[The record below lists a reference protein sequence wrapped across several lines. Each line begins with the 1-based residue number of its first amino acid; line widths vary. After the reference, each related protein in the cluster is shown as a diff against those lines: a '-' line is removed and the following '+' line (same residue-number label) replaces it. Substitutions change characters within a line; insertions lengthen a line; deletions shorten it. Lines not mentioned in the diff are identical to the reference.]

1 MKVSDRAEPSFL
13 PNLKEFLGA
22 SVFFL
27 PLIFLIVFPSF
38 VSAGQQTG
46 GESSVF
52 SSYFLGNDRSDLW
65 KHTWDAWW
73 VNSELQQGRFPL
85 RSALQNF
92 PEGGKLYV
100 IDPFNSLVSGLL
112 SRLVGLTAAFNF
124 THLLQLYLSCLGA
137 WLLGCYVCRDK
148 AAALVTGVIYGLSPF
163 ILTSGVCSG
172 ICETTNLEWL
182 PLSLLGL
189 LVCFR
194 TERPAAAVIF
204 TSLSLCLGA
213 LGCWY
218 YSMTCIVCVVIL
230 CLWTAVTGR
239 LPVPGQEEKQKLNW
253 FTPLI
258 ACLLSLIMISPCA
271 LAFADSLK
279 GEGSLL
285 AQIDVTERQQAGNL
299 EFFHK
304 EGHFKNN
311 APLLGYFVPGKE
323 NISVADDVDLRMKT
337 VYIGGAALLLA
348 ALGLYAGGR
357 ACRFWALLGGLL
369 LLMSTGPYFTYWGEE
384 SLSAPINPVYWAA
397 YNFVPG
403 FKMAV
408 ITDRLSIAVQLSAA
422 VLAGVG
428 VHWLKSRLKG
438 VYLYAVCLLGL
449 TVLAEVIFVSP
460 VPYPLPAAASAMPL
474 QAVALAEKED
484 GGAVIQLPLNRIG
497 GQLQPGEYYY
507 WQTCHKKP
515 MPISLTTRFPRK
527 LFKNMLMD
535 TLFLCEDSSYGEP
548 LLSEY
553 LYEGA
558 EQLRRSGFGW
568 ICVNGALMNGVT
580 LRKVKSVLDRIFT
593 EKQVFP
599 NGAVLYKI
607 ETRRDGKDG
616 R

>member
-1 MKVSDRAEPSFL
+1 MKAIDRAEPSFL
-13 PNLKEFLGA
+13 PNFKEFLGA
-22 SVFFL
+22 SAFFL
-27 PLIFLIVFPSF
+27 PLIFLVVFPSF
-38 VSAGQQTG
+38 VSAGVQSG
-46 GESSVF
+46 GEETVF
-52 SSYFLGNDRSDLW
+52 SSYFLGSDRSDLW

-85 RSALQNF
+85 RSSLQNF

-100 IDPFNSLVSGLL
+100 IDPFNSLVSGLM
-112 SRLVGLTAAFNF
+112 SRLIGLTAAFNL
-124 THLLQLYLSCLGA
+124 THLLQLYLSCMGA
-137 WLLGCYVCRDK
+137 WLLGCCICRDK
-148 AAALVTGVIYGLSPF
+148 AAALVTGVIYGISPF

-189 LVCFR
+189 IVCFR

-218 YSMTCIVCVVIL
+218 YSMTCIICVVIL
-230 CLWTAVTGR
+230 CLWAAFVKR
-239 LPVPGQEEKQKLNW
+239 LPILGCEEKQKLNW
-253 FTPLI
+253 FCPLI

-285 AQIDVTERQQAGNL
+285 AQIDITERQQAGNL

-311 APLLGYFVPGKE
+311 APLLGYFVPGKD
-323 NISVADDVDLRMKT
+323 NLSIADDVDLRMKT
-337 VYIGGAALLLA
+337 VYIGAAALLLA
-348 ALGLYAGGR
+348 VLGFCGGGM
-357 ACRFWALLGGLL
+357 ACRFWALLGGVL
-369 LLMSTGPYFTYWGEE
+369 LLMSTGPYFTYWGED
-384 SLSAPINPVYWAA
+384 SLSVPVNPIYWAA

-422 VLAGVG
+422 VLAGIG
-428 VHWLKSRLKG
+428 VHLLRAGLKK
-438 VYLYAVCLLGL
+438 YFIYAVCLLAL
-449 TVLAEVIFVSP
+449 TVVAEVVFVSP
-460 VPYPLPAAASAMPL
+460 VPFPLPAAASAMPR
-474 QAVALAEKED
+474 QAEALAKEEGM
-484 GGAVIQLPLNRIG
+484 GGVIQLPLNRIG
-497 GQLQPGEYYY
+497 GQMQPGEYYY
-507 WQTCHKKP
+507 WQTFHRKP

-535 TLFLCEDSSYGEP
+535 TLYLCEDSSYGEP

-553 LYEGA
+553 LFEGA
-558 EQLRRSGFGW
+558 EQLRKSGFEW
-568 ICVNGALMNGVT
+568 ICVNGNLMNGVT
-580 LRKVKSVLDRIFT
+580 LRKVRSVLDQIFPN
-593 EKQVFP
+593 KQVFP
-599 NGAVLYKI
+599 DGAVLYKI
-607 ETRRDGKDG
+607 EVKKEKGAE
-616 R
+616 